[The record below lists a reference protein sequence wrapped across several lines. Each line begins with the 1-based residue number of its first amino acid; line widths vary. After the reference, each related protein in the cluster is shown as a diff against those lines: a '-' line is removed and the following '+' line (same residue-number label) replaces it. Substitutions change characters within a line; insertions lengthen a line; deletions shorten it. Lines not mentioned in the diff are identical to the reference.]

1 MTNIKKVCLKISNLL
16 HILWHGG
23 YLVCKYHLL
32 SFRDQTE
39 LDPKAAWRLLELS
52 ANSTEQF
59 LWTLICLNSVRR
71 QLFLNA
77 FRHLDIQS
85 DKKSNQ
91 NKSFFVVKLQWIWQ
105 VLIIMLEDSQNL
117 SLSLK
122 SSFVDHMV
130 WKLFYFVSVTIN
142 AYIFHGNYLLC
153 SYFKCVKVLTC
164 FRKFVNI
171 YLLSKQLH
179 FHPFSVCFSI
189 WLKKM

>member
-1 MTNIKKVCLKISNLL
+1 MNSRLIVRNSFCERWFALILFGGSCSWMPSGILIYSQIKNRIKTNHSLFD
-16 HILWHGG
+16 
-23 YLVCKYHLL
+23 
-32 SFRDQTE
+32 SFV
-39 LDPKAAWRLLELS
+39 
-52 ANSTEQF
+52 
-59 LWTLICLNSVRR
+59 I
-71 QLFLNA
+71 
-77 FRHLDIQS
+77 
-85 DKKSNQ
+85 
-91 NKSFFVVKLQWIWQ
+91 VKLQWIWQ

-179 FHPFSVCFSI
+179 FHPFSVSFSI